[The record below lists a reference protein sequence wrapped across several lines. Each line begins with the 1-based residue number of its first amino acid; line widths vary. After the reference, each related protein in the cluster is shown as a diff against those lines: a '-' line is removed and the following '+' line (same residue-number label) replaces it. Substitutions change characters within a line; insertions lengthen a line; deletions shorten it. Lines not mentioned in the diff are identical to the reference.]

1 MSELVEQS
9 PGGLKGDTNPIL
21 SERGRGGK
29 KKKEEIERAERSEET
44 EKKAEGAERVRE
56 KHEDLLAA
64 QYLGAGILLVPLLL
78 ARYVMSSFVPPPQPP
93 SRELRLTD

>member
-21 SERGRGGK
+21 SERGRGK
-29 KKKEEIERAERSEET
+29 KKKKEIERAERSEET
-44 EKKAEGAERVRE
+44 EKKAEEAERVRE